1 MTNPT
6 MNKNDWEYAF
16 SEAEIASFIQTMQD
30 FKDGKTTARDWT
42 EIEEE
47 LNRKYG
53 ANPPKKSV

>member
-1 MTNPT
+1 
-6 MNKNDWEYAF
+6 MNKNDWEYSF
-16 SEAEIASFIQTMQD
+16 SEEEIASFNKTKQD

-53 ANPPKKSV
+53 ANPPKKST